1 MVYMNNAKL
10 NIKARPKGSWEETAK
25 LALKVELVRK
35 KVSHE
40 RLSELLG
47 GIGVEIS
54 KSAIDSKLSRGTFS
68 AAFLLQCLTAI
79 GCNKLT
85 VDPE

>member
-1 MVYMNNAKL
+1 MNSGKRN
-10 NIKARPKGSWEETAK
+10 NKAQSRDSWEETAK

-35 KVSHE
+35 NVSHE

-79 GCNKLT
+79 GCKKLT
-85 VDPE
+85 IDPE